1 MTSLLLKI
9 IAIIAM
15 FCDHLSYA
23 LPQRVVLLNAIGRIA
38 FPIFAFSIAQGYI
51 HTRSLKRY
59 FIRLVIFAVV
69 SQLPFMLL
77 MKMAGAGF
85 RLNIFVTLI
94 LGLSAIMVYDKVQ
107 PRLLGI
113 ALSLIIALLGD
124 IFYTDYGAWGVL
136 LILFMYVLTEYKN
149 AGGDASIYALSF
161 ASVFAFMVLYMYS
174 FSLDRGLH
182 YLGYAIALIILLLYN
197 GKPAYNMRLFKSMKF
212 VFYAFYPAHLVML
225 YLLHLVIK

>member
-149 AGGDASIYALSF
+149 AGGDARYTRCLSQ
-161 ASVFAFMVLYMYS
+161 ACS
-174 FSLDRGLH
+174 
-182 YLGYAIALIILLLYN
+182 
-197 GKPAYNMRLFKSMKF
+197 RLWCFICIPS
-212 VFYAFYPAHLVML
+212 H
-225 YLLHLVIK
+225 